1 MRLYAL
7 KEAPA
12 RLMAVIAMAISLG
25 ACGFQLR
32 GAPPVSSALEP
43 LDLDCQEPVPAS
55 LCLSVREQLELGG
68 VELASGD
75 KANYR
80 LRIRDFQRDRRA
92 SAVTAQAA
100 AAEYTLRHSVNL
112 ELISRDGVPI
122 IASTR
127 LTTSESYRYDETNVL
142 AKQREEENLQRQ
154 LSDRLAQQ
162 IIFRLA
168 PITPER
174 LQEIQDNQP
183 KNSAQGDATNT
194 QSVEPSA
201 TPAVTP
207 ATPQ

>member
-1 MRLYAL
+1 MRLRTL
-7 KEAPA
+7 HGNTT
-12 RLMAVIAMAISLG
+12 RLIAVSMIAISLG

-43 LDLDCQEPVPAS
+43 LELDCQLPVPTS

-68 VELASGD
+68 VQLVSGED
-75 KANYR
+75 ANYR
-80 LRIRDFQRDRRA
+80 LRIRGFEQDRRA
-92 SAVTAQAA
+92 SAITVQAA

-112 ELISRDGVPI
+112 ELISADGVPI

-127 LTTSESYRYDETNVL
+127 LTTSESYRYDVSSVL
-142 AKQREEENLQRQ
+142 AKQREEESLQQQ

-174 LQEIQDNQP
+174 LQEVRNNYE
-183 KNSAQGDATNT
+183 KT
-194 QSVEPSA
+194 SVP
-201 TPAVTP
+201 TDRRPAKP
-207 ATPQ
+207 